1 MSVDFGSKLVCG
13 YKVPKNLLQNYDNMT
28 EAIKQLTEEGYWHRA
43 SYYDDNE
50 NPIFGYVLGEASA
63 GEAVRV
69 DNIFIAPQEYYR
81 LNNTM
86 KEAYAKF
93 LRIPIETLDDPEI
106 FLISTIS

>member
-28 EAIKQLTEEGYWHRA
+28 EAIEQLTEEGYWHRA
-43 SYYDDNE
+43 SYYDNDE
-50 NPIFGYVLGEASA
+50 NPVFGYVLGEASA
-63 GEAVRV
+63 GEAVRL
-69 DNIFIAPQEYYR
+69 DNIFTAPHEYY
-81 LNNTM
+81 LLHNTM

-93 LRIPIETLDDPEI
+93 LKIPIGTLADPEI

>member
-13 YKVPKNLLQNYDNMT
+13 YKVSKSLLENYDNMA
-28 EAIKQLTEEGYWHRA
+28 EAIEQLTEEGYWHRA
-43 SYYDDNE
+43 SCYDNDE
-50 NPIFGYVLGEASA
+50 NPVFGYVLGEAES
-63 GEAVRV
+63 GQAVRI

-81 LNNTM
+81 LNDTM

-93 LRIPIETLDDPEI
+93 LKIPIESLDDPEI